1 MLATLLS
8 ATVNGLDG
16 RVIRVEVDVAPG
28 LPGFTIVGL
37 ADTALLE
44 ARERVRGAL
53 RNAGFVHPPRR
64 ITVNLAPAD
73 MRKAG
78 ASLDLAIAVGI
89 LLGSEQLR
97 PGPLRPA
104 LVGELSLGGEVRHV
118 PGLLPMARALARRG
132 VRQLVVAAEGAAEAS
147 LVAGLQVYGV
157 ETLAEAVGLVR
168 ARPRRGFAAVLPR
181 IQLPASPLGQDLGT
195 GPSAA
200 DRVDLAEVRGQ
211 LEARRALEVALAGG
225 HALLMIGPPG
235 SGKTLL
241 ARTIPGLLPPLGDE
255 EALEATIVASVAGGG
270 PVTRLVRSAPFRAP
284 HHTASYAAMVGGG
297 PRLSPGEVTLAND
310 GCLFLDEL
318 PEFSRDVLEALRQPI
333 EEGRVEVAR
342 VGRATVFPARFQ
354 LVAAMNPC
362 PCGQA
367 GTGSGLC
374 ACRPGVPE
382 RYLGRISGPLRDRI
396 DIWVQMPRVP
406 AAALVAAG
414 EPEGSA
420 VVAAR
425 IAAARERQL
434 GRPPGRL
441 NARVSGRALRAA
453 CRLTPAAEA
462 RLVALADRERLSGRG
477 TERLLRVARTI
488 ADLAGAEAVESAH
501 LDEAARFRS
510 PIGSAHAA
518 LAV

>member
-1 MLATLLS
+1 M
-8 ATVNGLDG
+8 
-16 RVIRVEVDVAPG
+16 
-28 LPGFTIVGL
+28 
-37 ADTALLE
+37 
-44 ARERVRGAL
+44 
-53 RNAGFVHPPRR
+53 
-64 ITVNLAPAD
+64 
-73 MRKAG
+73 
-78 ASLDLAIAVGI
+78 
-89 LLGSEQLR
+89 
-97 PGPLRPA
+97 
-104 LVGELSLGGEVRHV
+104 
-118 PGLLPMARALARRG
+118 
-132 VRQLVVAAEGAAEAS
+132 
-147 LVAGLQVYGV
+147 
-157 ETLAEAVGLVR
+157 
-168 ARPRRGFAAVLPR
+168 
-181 IQLPASPLGQDLGT
+181 
-195 GPSAA
+195 
-200 DRVDLAEVRGQ
+200 
-211 LEARRALEVALAGG
+211 
-225 HALLMIGPPG
+225 
-235 SGKTLL
+235 
-241 ARTIPGLLPPLGDE
+241 
-255 EALEATIVASVAGGG
+255 
-270 PVTRLVRSAPFRAP
+270 TRLVRSAPFRAP

-434 GRPPGRL
+434 GR
-441 NARVSGRALRAA
+441 
-453 CRLTPAAEA
+453 
-462 RLVALADRERLSGRG
+462 
-477 TERLLRVARTI
+477 
-488 ADLAGAEAVESAH
+488 
-501 LDEAARFRS
+501 
-510 PIGSAHAA
+510 
-518 LAV
+518 